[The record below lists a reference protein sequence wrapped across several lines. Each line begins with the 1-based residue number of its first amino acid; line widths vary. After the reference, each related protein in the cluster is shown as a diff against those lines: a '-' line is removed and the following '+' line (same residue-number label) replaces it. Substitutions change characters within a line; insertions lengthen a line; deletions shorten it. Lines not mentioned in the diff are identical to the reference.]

1 MDKIKF
7 NSLFD
12 NDIKNDKNS
21 EFYTVNREDEI
32 LGDTELILNFDKQ
45 QIIDNVTL
53 FERNFFNTQ
62 NVIISGRP
70 CNTSLCNPL
79 NKYCDS
85 SGVPELVT
93 KNNVNTVSDKISE
106 NIDNNSR
113 MLKDQHKKNCPSKLQ
128 QFNNNRFINN
138 TKFCA
143 NPGNPNFSQSSK
155 RISNVNW

>member
-1 MDKIKF
+1 MDNIKF

-12 NDIKNDKNS
+12 NDIKDENSS
-21 EFYTVNREDEI
+21 EFYTVNSEDTI
-32 LGDTELILNFDKQ
+32 LGLTDLILNFDKQ
-45 QIIDNVTL
+45 EMIDNVTL

-62 NVIISGRP
+62 DVVLSGRP

-93 KNNVNTVSDKISE
+93 KNNVNTISNKISQ
-106 NIDNNSR
+106 NIDNNSK
-113 MLKDQHKKNCPSKLQ
+113 MIKEQYNKTCPSKLQ
-128 QFNNNRFINN
+128 KFNSNRFINN

-143 NPGNPNFSQSSK
+143 NSKNPNFLQSSK
-155 RISNVNW
+155 RISNVTW